1 MTKKDELGV
10 MRAVGGA
17 LVRRDVPLAVR
28 ADLAGQVQAF
38 GFVELA
44 DFLAVGRGSI
54 VEVVAPLFVR
64 ASDWIAPGHCTV
76 ELFVRV
82 DGGEWEPW
90 GFAGSSAAG
99 RGRWLEVG
107 LATRFVQGAGHLLS
121 LSGNSARLPLVP
133 GGAGLVEWGCKLGA
147 GVVEVEAL
155 PVLVKV
161 WP

>member
-1 MTKKDELGV
+1 MREVEELGAV
-10 MRAVGGA
+10 RAVGGA

-28 ADLAGQVQAF
+28 ADLAGQVQVF

-64 ASDWIAPGHCTV
+64 TSARAVPGV

-147 GVVEVEAL
+147 GVVEVEAMPL
-155 PVLVKV
+155 LVKV

>member
-1 MTKKDELGV
+1 MKEVEELGAV
-10 MRAVGGA
+10 RVVGGA
-17 LVRRDVPLAVR
+17 LVRRDTPLVVR
-28 ADLAGQVQAF
+28 ADLAGQVQVF

-44 DFLAVGRGSI
+44 DFLAVGRGAI

-64 ASDWIAPGHCTV
+64 TSDRAVPGV
-76 ELFVRV
+76 DLFVRV

-90 GFAGSSAAG
+90 GFAGGSAAG
-99 RGRWLEVG
+99 RGQWLDVG
-107 LATRFVQGAGHLLS
+107 LSTRFVQGAGHLLS

>member
-28 ADLAGQVQAF
+28 ADLAGQVQVF

-44 DFLAVGRGSI
+44 DFLAVGRGAI

-64 ASDWIAPGHCTV
+64 TSARAVAVPGV

-147 GVVEVEAL
+147 GVVEVEAM

>member
-1 MTKKDELGV
+1 MKEVEELGAV
-10 MRAVGGA
+10 RVVGGA

-28 ADLAGQVQAF
+28 ADLAGQVQVF

-64 ASDWIAPGHCTV
+64 TSARAVAVPGV

-90 GFAGSSAAG
+90 GFAGSNAAG

-107 LATRFVQGAGHLLS
+107 LSTRFVQGAGHLLS